1 MFEKTKL
8 MKKRPGLPIFK
19 KIECWALE
27 GAKIETNECPQ
38 NMDIDIVE
46 AAGRRQTNLN
56 FLWKSFFFP
65 KSGSASVSAYK
76 KNPIRSVDEF
86 QSHRQKSLRL
96 PGLLLWTNLALS
108 SFAQSWFCSRAATT
122 TTTMTWPLNLNTSDE
137 YEGIIIIDLWP
148 MLLSLYCNKTRFSN
162 YSC

>member
-1 MFEKTKL
+1 MLSIRRSKNWDQWMSSKHGHRHRWGRPPPPNKFKL
-8 MKKRPGLPIFK
+8 SAKK
-19 KIECWALE
+19 
-27 GAKIETNECPQ
+27 
-38 NMDIDIVE
+38 
-46 AAGRRQTNLN
+46 
-56 FLWKSFFFP
+56 FFFP
-65 KSGSASVSAYK
+65 KSGSVSVSAYK